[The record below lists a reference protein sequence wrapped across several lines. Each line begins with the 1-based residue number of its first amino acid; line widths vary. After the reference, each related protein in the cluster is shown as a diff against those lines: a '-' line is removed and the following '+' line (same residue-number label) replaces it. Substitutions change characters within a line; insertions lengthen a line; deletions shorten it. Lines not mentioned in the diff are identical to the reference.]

1 MAKINAGVEI
11 LLRYGIAMAI
21 AVLAL
26 AFPIFYII
34 FKPLTVFP
42 VYFLLKAFYDVS
54 LSGLENLTVNGV
66 GISIID
72 ACVAGSAYVLLFLL
86 NALTRDIGFRKRIA
100 LFVFDSLCLLVLNIV
115 RLVVLISL
123 FVNGSAAF
131 DFTHKLFW
139 YGLSTVFVVAIWFF
153 SVWMFK
159 IKTIPFIS
167 DIRFLLQ
174 QKVKKS

>member
-11 LLRYGIAMAI
+11 LLRYGVAMTIAL
-21 AVLAL
+21 LAL
-26 AFPIFYII
+26 IFPIFYII

-54 LSGLENLTVNGV
+54 LSGLESLIVNGV

-100 LFVFDSLCLLVLNIV
+100 LFVCDSLLLLVLNIV
-115 RLVVLISL
+115 RLIALISL
-123 FVNGSAAF
+123 FVNGSVAF

-139 YGLSTVFVVAIWFF
+139 YGLSTVFVVVIWFF
-153 SVWMFK
+153 SVWLFRVHSV
-159 IKTIPFIS
+159 PFIS
-167 DIRFLLQ
+167 DIKFLLQ
-174 QKVKKS
+174 QKAKKS